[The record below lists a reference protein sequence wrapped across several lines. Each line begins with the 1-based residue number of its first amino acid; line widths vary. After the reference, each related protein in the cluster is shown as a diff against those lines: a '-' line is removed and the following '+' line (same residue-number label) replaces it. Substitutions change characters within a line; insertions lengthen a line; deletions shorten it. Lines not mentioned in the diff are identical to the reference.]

1 MKRVIL
7 INPLLNDRPTG
18 MGVAGEGL
26 CAVLPTEMME
36 ASPGLDRLFRRVNRV
51 RPLFLRQI
59 LRLAA
64 AQMAPWIAGRTS
76 ILLFSSHHAPLW
88 RTGRHVVIIH
98 DLIARNFPDQSRLQA
113 QYYHRIMPRVVRSA
127 RLVMTI
133 SESMRAE
140 LNEVF
145 PGVPVAVIP
154 SYSPRI
160 DSPAGAGLSLA
171 ERQRGGVIGVVGAGY
186 PHKNLGLVM
195 AACAQLHSA
204 GVFRPI
210 LSVAG
215 CRRGLWPQLPVLETA
230 GLATV
235 RDYSSAA
242 ELDELY
248 RTSLALVYPSL
259 AEGQGL
265 PPLEAMAA
273 GCPVICAD
281 IPVLR
286 ETCGEAA
293 FYIDP
298 HDPAVLADLLEKM
311 ATGKIDTEIEQR
323 RAVGRTRVEAFR
335 AAVLRERWRN
345 FLQEFSCHPS
355 CL

>member
-7 INPLLNDRPTG
+7 INPLLDDRPTG

-26 CAVLPTEMME
+26 RAVLPPEMME
-36 ASPGLDRLFRRVNRV
+36 ARPGLDRLFQRVNRV
-51 RPLFLRQI
+51 RPLLLQQI

-64 AQMAPWIAGRTS
+64 AQIVPWIAGRTS
-76 ILLFSSHHAPLW
+76 LLLFSSHHAPLW
-88 RTGRHVVIIH
+88 RTGRHVVVIH
-98 DLIARNFPDQSRLQA
+98 DLIARNFPDQSRVQWH
-113 QYYHRIMPRVVRSA
+113 YYRRIMPRVARSA
-127 RLVMTI
+127 RRVVTI
-133 SESMRAE
+133 SESMRTE
-140 LNEVF
+140 LTEAF

-154 SYSPRI
+154 SYSPRVEA
-160 DSPAGAGLSLA
+160 PAGAGLSLA
-171 ERQRGGVIGVVGAGY
+171 ERQRRGVIGVVGARY
-186 PHKNLGLVM
+186 PHKNLGLVI
-195 AACAQLHSA
+195 AACARLHAA
-204 GVFRPI
+204 GGFRPI

-215 CRRGLWPQLPVLETA
+215 CRRRLWPQLPALEAA

-235 RDYSSAA
+235 LDFSSAT

-286 ETCGEAA
+286 ETCGGAA
-293 FYIDP
+293 FYVDP
-298 HDPAVLADLLEKM
+298 RDPAALAGLLERM
-311 ATGKIDTEIEQR
+311 ATG
-323 RAVGRTRVEAFR
+323 
-335 AAVLRERWRN
+335 
-345 FLQEFSCHPS
+345 
-355 CL
+355 

>member
-7 INPLLNDRPTG
+7 INPLLDDRPTG

-26 CAVLPTEMME
+26 RAVLPPEMME
-36 ASPGLDRLFRRVNRV
+36 ARPGLDRLFQQINRV
-51 RPLFLRQI
+51 RPLLLRQI

-64 AQMAPWIAGRTS
+64 AQIVPWIAGRTS
-76 ILLFSSHHAPLW
+76 LLLFSSHHAPLW

-98 DLIARNFPDQSRLQA
+98 DLIAQNFPAQSRLQWH
-113 QYYHRIMPRVVRSA
+113 YYRRIMPRVVRSA
-127 RLVMTI
+127 QRVVTI

-140 LNEVF
+140 LAEVF

-154 SYSPRI
+154 SYSPLI
-160 DSPAGAGLSLA
+160 DAPAGAGLSLA
-171 ERQRGGVIGVVGAGY
+171 ERQRRGVIGVVGARY
-186 PHKNLGLVM
+186 PHKNLGLVI

-204 GVFRPI
+204 GGFRPI

-215 CRRGLWPQLPVLETA
+215 CGRRLWPQLPALEAA
-230 GLATV
+230 GRATV
-235 RDYSSAA
+235 SDFSSAA

-286 ETCGEAA
+286 ETCGGAA
-293 FYIDP
+293 FYVDP
-298 HDPAVLADLLEKM
+298 HDPSALADLLEKM
-311 ATGKIDTEIEQR
+311 AMGKIDAEIEQC
-323 RAVGRTRVEAFR
+323 RAAGRTRLETFR
-335 AAVLRERWRN
+335 ATALRERWGK
-345 FLQEFSCHPS
+345 FFQELPCNPS
-355 CL
+355 

>member
-7 INPLLNDRPTG
+7 INPLLDGRPTG

-26 CAVLPTEMME
+26 RAVLPPEMME
-36 ASPGLDRLFRRVNRV
+36 TRPDLDRLFRRVNRV
-51 RPLFLRQI
+51 RPMLLRQI
-59 LRLAA
+59 LRLAV
-64 AQMAPWIAGRTS
+64 AQIVPWITSRTS

-98 DLIARNFPDQSRLQA
+98 DLIAQNFSDQSRMQCH
-113 QYYHRIMPRVVRSA
+113 YYRRILPHVVRSA
-127 RLVMTI
+127 RRIVTI
-133 SESMRAE
+133 SESMCAE
-140 LNEVF
+140 LKEVF
-145 PGVPVAVIP
+145 PGVPVAVIS

-160 DSPAGAGLSLA
+160 DEPAGAGFSLA
-171 ERQRGGVIGVVGAGY
+171 ERQRRGVIGVVGARY
-186 PHKNLGLVM
+186 LHKNLGLVI
-195 AACAQLHSA
+195 AACAQLCEA
-204 GVFRPI
+204 GAFRPI

-215 CRRGLWPQLPVLETA
+215 CCRRLWPQLPALETA

-235 RDYSSAA
+235 QDFSSVI
-242 ELDELY
+242 ELDKLY

-286 ETCGEAA
+286 ETCGEAS

-298 HDPAVLADLLEKM
+298 HDPAALAGLLEKM
-311 ATGKIDTEIEQR
+311 ATGKINAEIEQR
-323 RAVGRTRVEAFR
+323 CAAGRARLEKFR
-335 AAVLRERWRN
+335 AAALRERWKN
-345 FLQEFSCHPS
+345 FLQEFLCNRS
-355 CL
+355 

>member
-1 MKRVIL
+1 LKRVIL
-7 INPLLNDRPTG
+7 INPLLDDRPTG

-26 CAVLPTEMME
+26 RAVLPTEMME
-36 ASPGLDRLFRRVNRV
+36 ARPGLDRLFQRVNRV
-51 RPLFLRQI
+51 RPLLLRQI

-64 AQMAPWIAGRTS
+64 AQIVPWITSRTS
-76 ILLFSSHHAPLW
+76 LLLFSSHHAPLW

-98 DLIARNFPDQSRLQA
+98 DLIAQNFPDQSRMQWH
-113 QYYHRIMPRVVRSA
+113 YYRRIMPRVARSA
-127 RLVMTI
+127 RRVVTI

-140 LNEVF
+140 LKEVF

-154 SYSPRI
+154 SYSARI
-160 DSPAGAGLSLA
+160 DAPAGAGLSLA
-171 ERQRGGVIGVVGAGY
+171 ERQRRGVIGVVGARY
-186 PHKNLGLVM
+186 PHKNLGLVIT
-195 AACAQLHSA
+195 ACAQLHST
-204 GVFRPI
+204 GSFRPI
-210 LSVAG
+210 FSVAG
-215 CRRGLWPQLPVLETA
+215 CDRRLWPQLSVLEAA

-235 RDYSSAA
+235 RDFSSAA

-293 FYIDP
+293 FYVDP
-298 HDPAVLADLLEKM
+298 HDPVALADLLEKM
-311 ATGKIDTEIEQR
+311 ATRKIDAEIEQR
-323 RAVGRTRVEAFR
+323 RAVGRARLETFG
-335 AAVLRERWRN
+335 AAALRERWRN
-345 FLQEFSCHPS
+345 FLQEFSCNQS
-355 CL
+355 